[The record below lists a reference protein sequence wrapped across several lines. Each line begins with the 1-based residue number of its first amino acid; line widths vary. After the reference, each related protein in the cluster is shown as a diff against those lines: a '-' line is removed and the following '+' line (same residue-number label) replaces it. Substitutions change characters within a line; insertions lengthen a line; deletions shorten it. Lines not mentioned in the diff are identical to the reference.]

1 MTLRAAST
9 SKLARSIFCFFL
21 DEVLSRMRVVYSKRS
36 ARCGFHSAAFTL
48 VELLVVIAIIGIL
61 VSLLLPAVQSAR
73 EAARRIQCTNNLKQI
88 SLAFHNHHDTFKTLP
103 SGGWGWYW
111 MGDADRGVG
120 AKQTGSWAF
129 SILPFIEQQS
139 LYNLC
144 GDGQSDVITSQQL
157 ASTARATETVVG
169 GFICPSR
176 RAAALYDRAIAA
188 GVPGG
193 HAYNADPVPRTN
205 RSDYVANAGDT
216 KIMWGSGPNVA
227 NGFAGTGF
235 LNMNGSNG
243 VSHQRSEV
251 KLSDIL
257 DGTSNTYMVGEKY
270 LNPDHYR
277 TGLDYG
283 DDHSF
288 LAADDFDMH
297 AWTDNPPLRDRSG
310 FADFWRFGSNHPS
323 GFNVAYCDGSVR
335 HVVFSVD
342 ATVHRF
348 LGNTRDR
355 QSISLQE

>member
-1 MTLRAAST
+1 M
-9 SKLARSIFCFFL
+9 
-21 DEVLSRMRVVYSKRS
+21 VLNRMRVIYSKQAARS
-36 ARCGFHSAAFTL
+36 SSCRVAFTL

-61 VSLLLPAVQSAR
+61 VSLLLPAVQAAR

-111 MGDADRGVG
+111 VGDADRGVG
-120 AKQTGSWAF
+120 ANQPGSWAF
-129 SILPFIEQQS
+129 AILPQMEQQS

-144 GDGQSDVITSQQL
+144 GDGQPDVISSQQL
-157 ASTARATETVVG
+157 ASTAKATEAVVG
-169 GFICPSR
+169 GFVCPSR

-193 HAYNADPVPRTN
+193 HAYNADPVPQTN

-216 KIMWGSGPNVA
+216 KRMWGSGPNVA
-227 NGFAGTGF
+227 NGFAGAGF
-235 LNMNGSNG
+235 SNMIDSNG
-243 VSHQRSEV
+243 ISHQRSEV

-288 LAADDFDMH
+288 FAGDDFDMH
-297 AWTDNPPLRDRSG
+297 AWTDNPPLKDRKG

-335 HVVFSVD
+335 HVAFSID
-342 ATVHRF
+342 AAVHRF
-348 LGNTRDR
+348 LGNTRD
-355 QSISLQE
+355 LQPVTLPE